1 VAAEKLTAGTVVW
14 MPARQRLDAEGMF
27 VFTQRGLCWPLPPPH
42 AGARQAP
49 RCTRMWAAP
58 QGTAC
63 CPMDVGWELRRAPR
77 PRLSWAS
84 PKKPHRRELS
94 KAEVI
99 AAPCTHPF
107 CCQMI
112 CSPNPALLSLC
123 SIPSP
128 CCRDW
133 GQERNHEQK
142 QGRTHRR
149 HRAYAPAMD
158 SLSRTRKQPSRPA
171 LASSSSAITL
181 LMFRWYQ
188 LAAAILVGGTMSATL
203 RCVPHPTWADCQGR

>member
-1 VAAEKLTAGTVVW
+1 VLGLLKVAAEKLTAGTVVR

-112 CSPNPALLSLC
+112 CSPNPALLSRY
-123 SIPSP
+123 SSP
-128 CCRDW
+128 HPAAGTGDKKEAK
-133 GQERNHEQK
+133 GRNKAELTGGT
-142 QGRTHRR
+142 GRTPLRWTHCP
-149 HRAYAPAMD
+149 APG
-158 SLSRTRKQPSRPA
+158 SSRPA
-171 LASSSSAITL
+171 QP
-181 LMFRWYQ
+181 WP
-188 LAAAILVGGTMSATL
+188 AAP
-203 RCVPHPTWADCQGR
+203 RPPPC